1 MTSLARRLSRAAR
14 REYASALTLTVG
26 VAAALVWSAASPS
39 TYFALDADHLAW
51 RPADFL
57 EVGTAHDLVVNGLMA
72 VFFAAVGLELSREM
86 TRGVLTTRAH
96 AVSPVV
102 GALGGMAATALCSVA
117 LGHLL
122 GRGAL
127 VRGWGVPMAT
137 DVAFSLG
144 VVALVGRRLPP
155 ALRTFLLT
163 LAIADDVA
171 SVVVLTV
178 TGTTHPRPVGLAVL
192 ALVVAAGTP
201 LVRRLDR
208 AGPAVALVGATWLG
222 FAWANVDPALAGV
235 LAGGLVNTGSPWCDR
250 LEQRATLLSATF
262 VLPLFALVAGGVA
275 WRDLS
280 GPTTLSLV
288 LATVAIR
295 LVGKVAGITGGV
307 GLARLAGYR
316 PHPSLSTRLVGGVAV
331 VCAIGFTV
339 PLLFAGTL
347 FGSASATYAALDL
360 GLLASSVVA
369 ALLGAWLLHRSARS
383 LG

>member
-1 MTSLARRLSRAAR
+1 MAPLARRLSRAAR
-14 REYASALTLTVG
+14 REYASAVTLSAG
-26 VAAALVWSAASPS
+26 VAAALVWSAVSPS
-39 TYFALDADHLAW
+39 SYFALDTRHVAGRLFAFW
-51 RPADFL
+51 G
-57 EVGTAHDLVVNGLMA
+57 VGTVHDLVVNGLMV
-72 VFFAAVGLELSREM
+72 VFFAAVGLELSRERG
-86 TRGVLTTRAH
+86 RGVLTERAH
-96 AVSPVV
+96 AVAPVA
-102 GALGGMAATALCSVA
+102 GALGGMAATALGSLA

-122 GRGAL
+122 GSAAL

-144 VVALVGRRLPP
+144 VLALVGRRLPP

-171 SVVVLTV
+171 SVVVLAL

-192 ALVVAAGTP
+192 TLVVVVGAP

-208 AGPAVALVGATWLG
+208 AGPALAFVGATWLG

-235 LAGGLVNTGSPWCDR
+235 LAGGLVNTGAAWCDR
-250 LEQRATLLSATF
+250 LERRATLLAATV
-262 VLPLFALVAGGVA
+262 VLPLFALLAGGLA
-275 WRDLS
+275 WRALA

-295 LVGKVAGITGGV
+295 LVGKVVGITGGV

-316 PHPSLSTRLVGGVAV
+316 THPTLSAGLVVEVAV
-331 VCAIGFTV
+331 LCAIGFTV

-347 FGSASATYAALDL
+347 FGATSPTYAALDL

-369 ALLGAWLLHRSARS
+369 AALGSWLLGRSARS

>member
-1 MTSLARRLSRAAR
+1 MASLARRVSRVAH

-39 TYFALDADHLAW
+39 SYFSLDTARTPW
-51 RPADFL
+51 RLPGLL
-57 EVGTAHDLVVNGLMA
+57 EVATAHDLVVNGLMT
-72 VFFAAVGLELSREM
+72 VFFAAVGLELSREL

-96 AVSPVV
+96 AVAPVV
-102 GALGGMAATALCSVA
+102 GALGGMAATALGSVA

-122 GRGAL
+122 GRAAL

-192 ALVVAAGTP
+192 VVVAAAGAP
-201 LVRRLDR
+201 LARRLDR
-208 AGPAVALVGATWLG
+208 AGPAVAFIAATWLG

-235 LAGGLVNTGSPWCDR
+235 LAGGLVNTGSAWCDR
-250 LEQRATLLSATF
+250 LEQRTTVLSATV

-275 WRDLS
+275 WRELS
-280 GPTTLSLV
+280 GPTTLTLV

-295 LVGKVAGITGGV
+295 LVGKVVGIAGGV
-307 GLARLAGYR
+307 GLARRVGYR
-316 PHPSLSTRLVGGVAV
+316 PHPTISTRLVLEVAV

-339 PLLFAGTL
+339 PLLFAGSL
-347 FGSASATYAALDL
+347 FGSASPTYAALDL

-369 ALLGAWLLHRSARS
+369 ALLGAVLLRRSARS